1 MPQRRA
7 KQRRTGQ
14 SRRDTGHHLNVHVR
28 EFLSHLQQQPGHT
41 VYSRVAAAHQCH
53 SFALRRRCQR
63 PAAALNFLAH
73 PGGIGFFAGKLR
85 RSQRHIGRIAA
96 QNVRRFQGCAGLQ
109 RQVNAVAGTEAHN
122 IYLMSHRIAISNLA
136 PRAPQPVPS
145 SHRQWFPCGAE
156 VFLRCAAPH
165 CARIH
170 CPLPP
175 CVPQRPKQ

>member
-1 MPQRRA
+1 M
-7 KQRRTGQ
+7 T
-14 SRRDTGHHLNVHVR
+14 
-28 EFLSHLQQQPGHT
+28 PGT
-41 VYSRVAAAHQCH
+41 TSMSTSVNSFPSAAA
-53 SFALRRRCQR
+53 ARPYRILPRRRCTPVPQFC
-63 PAAALNFLAH
+63 PAPPLPAPSGSAQFPRASRWHRFLCR
-73 PGGIGFFAGKLR
+73 KLR

-170 CPLPP
+170 CLLPTVRATKAEAVN
-175 CVPQRPKQ
+175 VPSTAPRAAAL